1 MDHKSQTIAKPFGN
15 LTRHKNGLI
24 YFCKNENILI
34 DGREIVQILK
44 SVRELDNSGDARMII
59 FSGRDTEYT
68 YDAQHLLLK
77 NKILGA
83 LAFVVQA
90 EYEPPNLERSEVLSR
105 LYEPKY
111 PIAIFDNIKAAER
124 WHLSAWD
131 LSPSANMA
139 TADNK

>member
-77 NKILGA
+77 NKILGG
-83 LAFVVQA
+83 LAFVVHSDD
-90 EYEPPNLERSEVLSR
+90 EHPKSERSEVLSR

-111 PIAIFDNIKAAER
+111 PVAIFDDVKAAEK
-124 WHLSAWD
+124 WHLS
-131 LSPSANMA
+131 S
-139 TADNK
+139 

>member
-1 MDHKSQTIAKPFGN
+1 MAHKSQTIAKPFGN
-15 LTRHKNGLI
+15 LTRRKNGII
-24 YFCKNENILI
+24 YFCQNENTII
-34 DGREIVQILK
+34 DGSEIVQILK
-44 SVRELDNSGDARMII
+44 FIRELDNSGDARMIVCA
-59 FSGRDTEYT
+59 DNNTVYT

-124 WHLSAWD
+124 WHLSA
-131 LSPSANMA
+131 
-139 TADNK
+139 